1 MVKHLLFGLIKGIVP
16 EARGLFSNP
25 GSSFQHVQ
33 YYDTNV
39 ADAFDAFE
47 HQDLTAIYASTVFE
61 TRKAVLCSSKSCFLI
76 ILNA

>member
-1 MVKHLLFGLIKGIVP
+1 MVKHLLFGPIKGIVP

-39 ADAFDAFE
+39 ADAFE
-47 HQDLTAIYASTVFE
+47 HQHLTAIYASTVFE
-61 TRKAVLCSSKSCFLI
+61 TRTAVLCSSKSCFLI